1 MRKLLLCCLYLMIVS
16 CHSPRDGKR
25 YKKEKKSIELK
36 RPRELNNSKNEEDQ
50 NGANRKILTGSE
62 IFKKYGKSVFMIV
75 TSDGAIRYQG
85 SGFFIGKN
93 GLAVSNYHVFKG
105 TAIGGEYIKLFDEE
119 TLYKVSDVVY
129 KSEDHDIMIFHV
141 NCENPI
147 YIPMAK
153 EKPNVGDK
161 VYAIG
166 SPRGLENTFSS
177 GEVSQWRGEYLMQ
190 INVKIDHGSSGG
202 ALINEYGEVVGIT
215 SGTLCDG
222 SPANLNY
229 AWSIEAIKNL
239 HY

>member
-1 MRKLLLCCLYLMIVS
+1 M
-16 CHSPRDGKR
+16 
-25 YKKEKKSIELK
+25 
-36 RPRELNNSKNEEDQ
+36 
-50 NGANRKILTGSE
+50 
-62 IFKKYGKSVFMIV
+62 
-75 TSDGAIRYQG
+75 SDG
-85 SGFFIGKN
+85 
-93 GLAVSNYHVFKG
+93 
-105 TAIGGEYIKLFDEE
+105 E
-119 TLYKVSDVVY
+119 TLYKISDVVY
-129 KSEDHDIMIFHV
+129 KSEEPDFMIFHV
-141 NCENPI
+141 DYKNSI